1 MIKRLFFLAT
11 CFVLVCLVNNGFC
24 AGSGAFRLEVP
35 DAEALGKGSAFV
47 AQADNPSAIYYNPAG
62 MTQLK
67 GKLNVSL
74 GATAVQPFTTYK
86 NSTGNETDMRRQVF
100 TIPNGYVVSNFGLE
114 KFAFGIGA
122 TSYWGLGTY
131 WAEDSSLRY
140 VATKSDYS
148 TQDVMFTGAF
158 AINDNLSIGLSADY
172 TKSNVNKK
180 KKLQQGASGDDGGF
194 QLKAKDDSAWGYR
207 LSTLYKLNKRHSFGF
222 MYRSPVEV
230 KYKGKVYLDNLNTTG
245 IAALGG
251 LSYNAIFGGSSY
263 ETDVT
268 SKSTLP
274 QSILFGYCY
283 KPDDKWR
290 FEFDMEWMDWSSIN
304 QEQIDYPSG
313 FGTDTTI
320 PGMRST
326 VLNDGNPDQK
336 NWHSTFSYAL
346 GTEYKVND
354 ILKLRAGYFYHKTP
368 IAQANFHP
376 NLPDA
381 TSNSVTLGVGINLNK
396 NTTLDFAYAA
406 MFFGDRKV
414 NNSVGSATGGIN
426 GTYRT
431 FDNLYALTLSFRL

>member
-1 MIKRLFFLAT
+1 MVKRLFFLGI
-11 CFVLVCLVNNGFC
+11 CLISVFLVKNGFC
-24 AGSGAFRLEVP
+24 AGSGAFRVEVP

-62 MTQLK
+62 LTQLK

-74 GATAVQPFTTYK
+74 GATAIQPFTTYK
-86 NSTGNETDMRRQVF
+86 DNSGNETDMRRQVF
-100 TIPNGYVVSNFGLE
+100 TIPSGYVVSNFGLE

-131 WAEDSSLRY
+131 WAEDSFSRY

-148 TQDVMFTGAF
+148 TQDIMFTGAY
-158 AINDNLSIGLSADY
+158 AINDNLSVGISADY

-180 KKLQQGASGDDGGF
+180 KKLLQGGTGDDGDF
-194 QLKAKDDSAWGYR
+194 QLKGKDDSAWGYR
-207 LSTLYKLNKRHSFGF
+207 LSTLYKVNNRHSFGF

-230 KYKGKVYLDNLNTTG
+230 KYKGKVYLNDLNGTPPVGSVLPVGYST
-245 IAALGG
+245 
-251 LSYNAIFGGSSY
+251 IFGGSSY
-263 ETDVT
+263 ETDIT

-274 QSILFGYCY
+274 QSILIGYCY

-290 FEFDMEWMDWSSIN
+290 FEFDAEWMDWSSIKD
-304 QEQIDYPSG
+304 EKIDYPSG
-313 FGTDTTI
+313 YGAD
-320 PGMRST
+320 PVGLAST
-326 VLNDGNPDQK
+326 VLNDGNPASK
-336 NWHSTFSYAL
+336 NYHSVFSYAL

-354 ILKLRAGYFYHKTP
+354 ILKLRAGYFFHKTP
-368 IAQANFHP
+368 IPQATFNT

-381 TSNSVTLGVGINLNK
+381 TSNSITLGLGINLNK

-406 MFFGDRKV
+406 MFFDKRKI
-414 NNSVGSATGGIN
+414 NNAVGSGTIN

-431 FDNLYALTLSFRL
+431 FTNLYALTLTFKI

>member
-1 MIKRLFFLAT
+1 MMKRIVFLGI
-11 CFVLVCLVNNGFC
+11 CLVSVFLVKNGFC
-24 AGSGAFRLEVP
+24 AGSGAFRVEVP

-62 MTQLK
+62 LTQLK
-67 GKLNVSL
+67 GKLSVSL
-74 GATAVQPFTTYK
+74 GATAIQPFNSYK
-86 NSTGNETDMRRQVF
+86 DNSGNETDMRRQVF
-100 TIPNGYVVSNFGLE
+100 TIPSGYVVSNFGLE

-131 WAEDSSLRY
+131 WAEDSFAKY

-148 TQDVMFTGAF
+148 TQDIMFTGAY
-158 AINDNLSIGLSADY
+158 AINDNLSVGVSADY

-180 KKLQQGASGDDGGF
+180 KKLDNTALGGTGDADF
-194 QLKAKDDSAWGYR
+194 QLKAKDNSAWGYR
-207 LSTLYKLNKRHSFGF
+207 LSTLYKFNKRHSFGL

-230 KYKGKVYLDNLNTTG
+230 KYKGKIYLDGLN
-245 IAALGG
+245 GG
-251 LSYNAIFGGSSY
+251 YAGIFGTSY
-263 ETDVT
+263 EVDIT

-274 QSILFGYCY
+274 QSILLGYCY

-290 FEFDMEWMDWSSIN
+290 FEFDAEWMDWSSI
-304 QEQIDYPSG
+304 EDEKIDYPSG
-313 FGTDTTI
+313 YGPD
-320 PGMRST
+320 PGGNRQAI
-326 VLNDGNPDQK
+326 LNDGNPASK
-336 NWHSTFSYAL
+336 NYHSVFSYAL

-354 ILKLRAGYFYHKTP
+354 ILKLRAGYFFHKTP

-406 MFFGDRKV
+406 MFFDERKIS
-414 NNSVGSATGGIN
+414 NSVGSGSIN
-426 GTYRT
+426 GTYNA
-431 FDNLYALTLSFRL
+431 FDNLYALTLTFKI